1 MTSAEIDEA
10 AEAMAPEARR
20 VMLAIGERE
29 MLRRG
34 ASPDEIDRW
43 RVRFNHE
50 LDAGLVRKLAHG
62 LARNVTHH

>member
-10 AEAMAPEARR
+10 AEALAPEARR

-29 MLRRG
+29 MARRG
-34 ASPDEIDRW
+34 ASPDETDRW
-43 RVRFNHE
+43 RVRFNRE
-50 LDAGLVRKLAHG
+50 LDEGLVRKLAHG